1 MDFMDLLLAEAL
13 AAGLARQMA
22 EERQRPPPDNFFVLP
37 SDPQAWRKL
46 HAACREEHM
55 VICIEVTDDSHP
67 PSKRLQPLV
76 VDLAREV
83 QQIPFFRVK
92 IGFGR
97 TYDQVVDYFPST
109 LVCSECACDFG
120 TLNIFKEI

>member
-1 MDFMDLLLAEAL
+1 MDLLLAEAL

-22 EERQRPPPDNFFVLP
+22 EERQRPPPENFFVLP

-55 VICIEVTDDSHP
+55 VICIEITDDSHP
-67 PSKRLQPLV
+67 PSKRLQPPV

-92 IGFGR
+92 IGFAR
-97 TYDQVVDYFPST
+97 TYDQVRVYTHASFWYTYIIFST
-109 LVCSECACDFG
+109 
-120 TLNIFKEI
+120 FKGVHFA